1 MTVTNRDRAE
11 WAAAA
16 LAHFRSLTG
25 AEHEDSLGDL
35 LCDLMHFAHA
45 NNFDF
50 KAALTRARGHYAEEF
65 FEIPPAPSPPS
76 PYMATFDTSA
86 GTATEIFRTNS
97 PEAALRLAQTFAED
111 GSLTDMDIEPP
122 AEAYCVRQITISDEQ
137 GQRVAIWQT
146 DEYRLQRAAPK
157 LLEALERQVEINRE
171 ILDAWNNNDEPHHI
185 VEELIEGLQRQS
197 ESASAALDACK
208 NDDLASAVHDLE
220 ETLSHAIDAIAEAKG
235 GAA

>member
-25 AEHEDSLGDL
+25 TEHEDSLGDL

-45 NNFDF
+45 NKFDF

-65 FEIPPAPSPPS
+65 FEIPPAPAPPS

-86 GTATEIFRTNS
+86 GTATETFRTNS

-146 DEYRLQRAAPK
+146 GEYRLQLAAPK
-157 LLEALERQVEINRE
+157 LLEALERQVEINRD
-171 ILDAWNNNDEPHHI
+171 ILDAWNNNDEPHRI
-185 VEELIEGLQRQS
+185 VEELIEGLQGQS

-220 ETLSHAIDAIAEAKG
+220 ETLSHAINAIAQAKG

>member
-1 MTVTNRDRAE
+1 
-11 WAAAA
+11 
-16 LAHFRSLTG
+16 
-25 AEHEDSLGDL
+25 
-35 LCDLMHFAHA
+35 
-45 NNFDF
+45 
-50 KAALTRARGHYAEEF
+50 
-65 FEIPPAPSPPS
+65 
-76 PYMATFDTSA
+76 MATFDISA

-97 PEAALRLAQTFAED
+97 PEAALRLAQTFADD

-146 DEYRLQRAAPK
+146 DEYRLQLAAPK
-157 LLEALERQVEINRE
+157 LIEALERQVEINRE
-171 ILDAWNNNDEPHHI
+171 ILDAWNNNDEPHRI

-197 ESASAALDACK
+197 ESASAALDAYE

-220 ETLSHAIDAIAEAKG
+220 ETLSHAIAAIAQAKG